1 MPAADPQARSLPVHE
16 WSPLDRMTSRRLQLV
31 AEADFQPF
39 VFGWTN
45 QSGVLH
51 YSSNLL
57 TLVDLLGRV
66 GHTKEWAWVTTW
78 SVDDPAAIAQ
88 ACGRVDRGFV
98 VEVGLRWKTS
108 QIVRLGAARFPRVNV
123 AMREW
128 PCWSSLDELHG
139 LGRRQRSWA
148 TGWSTVRSDGH
159 LSVARPTRTRHDDPM
174 SLPSGH
180 GADVADKHVW

>member
-1 MPAADPQARSLPVHE
+1 MNTAAPQGRSLPVHE
-16 WSPLDRMTSRRLQLV
+16 HSTLDRTTSARRLQLV
-31 AEADFQPF
+31 SEADFQPF

-78 SVDDPAAIAQ
+78 PVDDPAAIAQ

-98 VEVGLRWKTS
+98 VEVGWRWKTS
-108 QIVRLGAARFPRVNV
+108 QIVRFGAARFPRVNV

-139 LGRRQRSWA
+139 LGEAAAIMGDWLVDRAIGQALERRA
-148 TGWSTVRSDGH
+148 
-159 LSVARPTRTRHDDPM
+159 PDPYA
-174 SLPSGH
+174 SR
-180 GADVADKHVW
+180 